1 MRLAEHL
8 TRLPGEVV
16 LLMALVSG
24 LSGCDETKS
33 IVQPAPKAA
42 PAALEKRFGAGFV
55 AMSRAD
61 PNSKPRQVAPGDL
74 PPVSLT
80 ERPVEF

>member
-1 MRLAEHL
+1 MIGTEHL
-8 TRLPGEVV
+8 TRSAGEVM
-16 LLMALVSG
+16 LLTMIVAG
-24 LSGCDETKS
+24 LSGCEEAKS
-33 IVQPAPKAA
+33 IVQPAPKAV
-42 PAALEKRFGAGFV
+42 PAALDKKFGAGFV

-61 PNSKPRQVAPGDL
+61 PNSKPREINPGDL